1 MHSRRLPAKRV
12 EHRDVLHECGM
23 RSGGEEE
30 DSAFRIPH
38 SELPQA
44 IFLMGPT
51 ASGKTDLAMALADH
65 LPVELIS
72 VDSAQVYRGLDIGAA
87 KPSAE
92 ELARHPHRLID
103 ICDPSEAYSAG
114 RFREDALAAM
124 AEITVA
130 GKIPLLV
137 GGTMLYFRALLHGM
151 AELPTADS
159 AVRAEIEAR
168 AAKEGWPAL
177 HRELAQVDP
186 ELAAELHP
194 NHSVRIE
201 RGLEVYRL
209 TGKPLS
215 QLRREQHRDS
225 VAGHYQLRQLALLP
239 RDRALLH
246 ERIARRF
253 RRMLKK
259 GLMEE
264 VAALRDR
271 GDLHPDLPAIRAV
284 GYRQVWQ
291 YLEGE
296 IGYDEMVEA
305 GIAATRQLAK
315 RQLTWLRRWPDVA
328 GVYAQEPDGRVR
340 KNDEILAE
348 ALKFLT

>member
-1 MHSRRLPAKRV
+1 
-12 EHRDVLHECGM
+12 
-23 RSGGEEE
+23 
-30 DSAFRIPH
+30 
-38 SELPQA
+38 
-44 IFLMGPT
+44 MGPT
-51 ASGKTDLAMALADH
+51 ASGKTDLAMAIAGH

-92 ELARHPHRLID
+92 ELARCPHRLID
-103 ICDPSEAYSAG
+103 ICDPAEVYSAG

-124 AEITVA
+124 AEITAA

-137 GGTMLYFRALLHGM
+137 GGTMLYFRALADGM
-151 AELPTADS
+151 AQLPEADP
-159 AVRAEIEAR
+159 AIRAEIEAR
-168 AAKEGWPAL
+168 AARDGWPAL
-177 HRELAQVDP
+177 HAELMQVDP
-186 ELAAELHP
+186 DLAVQLHP

-215 QLRREQHRDS
+215 QLRRQQARASALE
-225 VAGHYQLRQLALLP
+225 HYDVRQLALLP
-239 RDRALLH
+239 RERALLH

-253 RRMLKK
+253 HLMLER
-259 GLMEE
+259 GFVDE
-264 VAALRDR
+264 VRALRAR
-271 GDLHPDLPAIRAV
+271 GDLHADLPAIRAV

-296 IGYDEMVEA
+296 LSYDAMVEA

-315 RQLTWLRRWPDVA
+315 RQLTWLRRWPELTRIYSQGA
-328 GVYAQEPDGRVR
+328 DGKVR
-340 KNDEILAE
+340 KNDEILTE
-348 ALKFLT
+348 ALKFLV